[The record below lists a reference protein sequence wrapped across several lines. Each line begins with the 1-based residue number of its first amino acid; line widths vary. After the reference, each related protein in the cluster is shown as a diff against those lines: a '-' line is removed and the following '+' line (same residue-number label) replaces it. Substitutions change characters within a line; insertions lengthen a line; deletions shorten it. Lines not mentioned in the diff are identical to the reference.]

1 MENITKH
8 QRNII
13 VAILITGAFFASL
26 SQSLLTSA
34 LPSIINEFSISASV
48 GQWLTSAY
56 ILTIGIVCTFTAYLI
71 NKYDTKRLFLGSMF
85 IFFFGSVLSYAAP
98 NFITLL
104 ISRLIQAFGT
114 GILLT
119 LIQVAMLYLYPK
131 EEHGKS
137 LSYIGFVVGFAPSIG
152 PTLSGIM
159 VDYSGWRSIFLLL
172 IIVTFI
178 VMVLAYFFLEN
189 VGEKYTV
196 KMDFPSAFIIGLGII
211 CLMLGIT
218 NLTTNGIDLL
228 TVVIP
233 LIIGFLMVLYF
244 IHRQLHLEIP
254 LLNVRVFKNRKFFLV
269 NIIIYIA
276 FLCWMSGYLLVP
288 LYIQSAMGFSATI
301 SGLVMLPANLC
312 YASLSP
318 TGGKFYDNYGG
329 KITAILG
336 CTLLL
341 IGTLP
346 FMFFNDNSNLIII
359 SFFYILRLIGLV
371 FAIMPLFAFAVSD
384 LPRKDYTH
392 GNAIINANRQILGA
406 LGTTILVAFVTMSS
420 TVGSV
425 SVKGINEG
433 FTIQVILI
441 TIALLISIFL
451 IKNNPVKS

>member
-1 MENITKH
+1 
-8 QRNII
+8 
-13 VAILITGAFFASL
+13 
-26 SQSLLTSA
+26 
-34 LPSIINEFSISASV
+34 
-48 GQWLTSAY
+48 
-56 ILTIGIVCTFTAYLI
+56 
-71 NKYDTKRLFLGSMF
+71 
-85 IFFFGSVLSYAAP
+85 
-98 NFITLL
+98 
-104 ISRLIQAFGT
+104 
-114 GILLT
+114 
-119 LIQVAMLYLYPK
+119 
-131 EEHGKS
+131 
-137 LSYIGFVVGFAPSIG
+137 
-152 PTLSGIM
+152 
-159 VDYSGWRSIFLLL
+159 
-172 IIVTFI
+172 
-178 VMVLAYFFLEN
+178 
-189 VGEKYTV
+189 
-196 KMDFPSAFIIGLGII
+196 
-211 CLMLGIT
+211 
-218 NLTTNGIDLL
+218 
-228 TVVIP
+228 
-233 LIIGFLMVLYF
+233 
-244 IHRQLHLEIP
+244 
-254 LLNVRVFKNRKFFLV
+254 
-269 NIIIYIA
+269 
-276 FLCWMSGYLLVP
+276 
-288 LYIQSAMGFSATI
+288 MGFSATI

-371 FAIMPLFAFAVSD
+371 FSIMPLFAFAVSD

-425 SVKGINEG
+425 SVKGINDG

>member
-218 NLTTNGIDLL
+218 NLTTNGLDLL
-228 TVVIP
+228 TVILPVIF
-233 LIIGFLMVLYF
+233 GFLMVLYF

-254 LLNVRVFKNRKFFLV
+254 LLNVRVFKNRKFLLM
-269 NIIIYIA
+269 NIILYIT

-301 SGLVMLPANLC
+301 SG
-312 YASLSP
+312 
-318 TGGKFYDNYGG
+318 
-329 KITAILG
+329 
-336 CTLLL
+336 
-341 IGTLP
+341 
-346 FMFFNDNSNLIII
+346 
-359 SFFYILRLIGLV
+359 
-371 FAIMPLFAFAVSD
+371 
-384 LPRKDYTH
+384 
-392 GNAIINANRQILGA
+392 
-406 LGTTILVAFVTMSS
+406 
-420 TVGSV
+420 
-425 SVKGINEG
+425 
-433 FTIQVILI
+433 
-441 TIALLISIFL
+441 
-451 IKNNPVKS
+451 

>member
-85 IFFFGSVLSYAAP
+85 IFFFGCVLSYAAP
-98 NFITLL
+98 NFIVLL
-104 ISRLIQAFGT
+104 ISRIIQAFGT
-114 GILLT
+114 GVLLT
-119 LIQVAMLYLYPK
+119 LLQVVMLYIYPK
-131 EEHGKS
+131 EEQGKS
-137 LSYIGFVVGFAPSIG
+137 LSFLGLVVGFAPGIG

-218 NLTTNGIDLL
+218 NLTTNGLDLL
-228 TVVIP
+228 TVILPVIF
-233 LIIGFLMVLYF
+233 GFLMVLYF